1 VTYVEIKTFREAIMY
16 EMQRSQRTTLTFG
29 TIWSICGKV
38 SINLIPPCDP
48 QINKKEF
55 IQRLMDD
62 VRWLGNHQ
70 YVRVQYVP
78 FSNRVNFITL
88 MSKGE
93 KYLKESIFTH
103 QDRMAS

>member
-1 VTYVEIKTFREAIMY
+1 
-16 EMQRSQRTTLTFG
+16 
-29 TIWSICGKV
+29 
-38 SINLIPPCDP
+38 
-48 QINKKEF
+48 
-55 IQRLMDD
+55 MDD

-88 MSKGE
+88 MSSVNFITLMSKGE

-103 QDRMAS
+103 QDRMFRALAS